1 VRNKIK
7 TLGKFSNRK
16 TPYACRISKKKKN
29 NEDIF
34 CNGRLTLN
42 MVVIKACTY
51 AWQHSNR

>member
-1 VRNKIK
+1 M
-7 TLGKFSNRK
+7 LAEFRK
-16 TPYACRISKKKKN
+16 KEKH
-29 NEDIF
+29 EDIF